1 MLQVSVVVL
10 AERLEYSTGEVFT
23 STYYIR
29 NYIRT
34 GMLNF
39 WKK

>member
-10 AERLEYSTGEVFT
+10 AECLEYSTGEVFT

-29 NYIRT
+29 T

-39 WKK
+39 